1 MSPYE
6 NMSLNEKKKL
16 MVLFYFYSEWV
27 VESQEEIL
35 PSRLLILLGRGN
47 CLANGVLEGNLSQ
60 REEAL
65 PSLMG

>member
-1 MSPYE
+1 
-6 NMSLNEKKKL
+6 MSLNEKL

-35 PSRLLILLGRGN
+35 PSRLLILLGKGK
-47 CLANGVLEGNLSQ
+47 CLANGVLEGDLSQ
-60 REEAL
+60 GEGAL